1 MALKDDITQE
11 GLTLAG
17 AWVIGEFADSL
28 LRGGQYEEEELVK
41 EVRESDVVDL
51 FTTILSSS
59 YSGQTVT
66 QYIITSAMKLT
77 TRLNE
82 PAQIERIRRLI
93 QSFQANLDIEIQ
105 QRAAEY
111 NTLFS
116 YDQIRRGVLE
126 KMPPPEIREEQRV
139 LGQATKKPNRS
150 ASKKKKPSQMTE
162 QDMLLDLMGGS
173 DSFAPEAT
181 TNGSQSNAGLLA
193 DILGGD
199 VPTQATS
206 PPTQS
211 RSNVDSIM
219 DLFNPSPSVPSTATP
234 AAAPSSSASNDLFG
248 SMGSPP
254 AAAHSPLPASAH
266 AAYNKNGLHITFQ
279 LQRNPSGIQILGRFR
294 NTGGAKLANVSL
306 QAAVPK
312 TQRLQL
318 QQISTTEIGPG
329 GEATQQLRV
338 VGVNGVSLCLR
349 CPVHD
354 ANQMLATACSAEI
367 KVEDRVCGWW
377 Q

>member
-1 MALKDDITQE
+1 MSQAGTYVKEQILSSFVRLIATTPELQTYTVQKLYVALKDDITQE

-17 AWVIGEFADSL
+17 TWVIGEFADSL

-41 EVRESDVVDL
+41 EVSESDVVDL
-51 FTTILSSS
+51 FATILSSS

-66 QYIITSAMKLT
+66 EYIITSAMKLT

-150 ASKKKKPSQMTE
+150 GSKKKKPSQMTE

-173 DSFAPEAT
+173 DSMSPEAT
-181 TNGSQSNAGLLA
+181 TNGSQNNASLLA

-199 VPTQATS
+199 VPAQA
-206 PPTQS
+206 PTQS

-219 DLFNPSPSVPSTATP
+219 DLFNPGPSAPS
-234 AAAPSSSASNDLFG
+234 AAAPSSASSDLFG
-248 SMGSPP
+248 GMGSPP

-266 AAYNKNGLHITFQ
+266 AAYNKNGLNITLQ
-279 LQRNPSGIQILGRFR
+279 LQRNQSGIQILGRFR
-294 NTGGAKLANVSL
+294 NTGGVKLTNVSL

-329 GEATQQLRV
+329 DEATQQLRV
-338 VGVNGVSLCLR
+338 VGVNGVSR
-349 CPVHD
+349 CVR
-354 ANQMLATACSAEI
+354 A
-367 KVEDRVCGWW
+367 
-377 Q
+377 